1 MRWQKAARLG
11 VAAFVIVFTA
21 VVVLAL
27 RKNRTPPPA
36 ATSPRTDPRAVA
48 QAQGGIDFKHTVD
61 GKVVFAISAE
71 ANAVYPDG
79 RTRLTGKP
87 VLTLPDRNGR
97 TLQVTGEEIEIH
109 APPDRPQDLKSA
121 RVTGNV
127 RFETDDGLVV
137 RAAEAAY
144 DNGTGVLTIPG
155 RVEFSRLRTTG
166 TGTGATY
173 DKTRDVLWLLAD
185 ARVTVAPDEKGAGAL
200 EASAGA
206 AGFARGDHYTKLTG
220 SGRIEAEGRT
230 IEAAEITIHTS
241 EDDKLVRTIE
251 LRGSSRITATGS
263 KAGGAPNM
271 AANDIDLVYGED
283 GRTLQRAK
291 LVENASVEL
300 PGSADVPG
308 RRVAGRTVDISMS
321 PDGATVTGLQAAGQV
336 RAELPGTGDTP
347 SKRIDS
353 ATLDATGAPGAGLR
367 RATFAGGVVYRETRA
382 ARGNTAAV
390 DRTAR
395 SQRLMVDTKPGLG
408 AVELADFRGDVRFDD
423 GRTHAEAPRAR
434 YRVAEDAIDLSP
446 FESEPGPAPRLND
459 GQVDVRARAIG
470 FGLSSRQL
478 IAETDVRSSITPAG
492 ASKDGRLPSMLDDKE
507 PVLVSSNRLEYDGAT
522 SIARYTGSARLWQ
535 GRTFVN
541 GDAIQIDDRAG
552 NLTAQ
557 GKVRTEMFFDDVN
570 PKTKARTREKTT
582 ATADAFAYDD
592 AARTAT
598 YTADPTGVAR
608 MVGPQG
614 DVTAAR
620 IDLLLR
626 QGARE
631 LERAEADGNV
641 VVKEGDRTARGKHL
655 TYTAADETYVM
666 TGTPVQVDELT
677 PPNCRRTF
685 GVTLTFRRAVD
696 TLDVVGI
703 PGTFPMKTITISC
716 TPERSH

>member
-1 MRWQKAARLG
+1 
-11 VAAFVIVFTA
+11 
-21 VVVLAL
+21 
-27 RKNRTPPPA
+27 
-36 ATSPRTDPRAVA
+36 
-48 QAQGGIDFKHTVD
+48 
-61 GKVVFAISAE
+61 
-71 ANAVYPDG
+71 
-79 RTRLTGKP
+79 
-87 VLTLPDRNGR
+87 
-97 TLQVTGEEIEIH
+97 
-109 APPDRPQDLKSA
+109 
-121 RVTGNV
+121 
-127 RFETDDGLVV
+127 
-137 RAAEAAY
+137 
-144 DNGTGVLTIPG
+144 
-155 RVEFSRLRTTG
+155 
-166 TGTGATY
+166 
-173 DKTRDVLWLLAD
+173 
-185 ARVTVAPDEKGAGAL
+185 
-200 EASAGA
+200 
-206 AGFARGDHYTKLTG
+206 
-220 SGRIEAEGRT
+220 
-230 IEAAEITIHTS
+230 
-241 EDDKLVRTIE
+241 
-251 LRGSSRITATGS
+251 
-263 KAGGAPNM
+263 
-271 AANDIDLVYGED
+271 
-283 GRTLQRAK
+283 
-291 LVENASVEL
+291 
-300 PGSADVPG
+300 
-308 RRVAGRTVDISMS
+308 
-321 PDGATVTGLQAAGQV
+321 
-336 RAELPGTGDTP
+336 
-347 SKRIDS
+347 
-353 ATLDATGAPGAGLR
+353 
-367 RATFAGGVVYRETRA
+367 
-382 ARGNTAAV
+382 
-390 DRTAR
+390 
-395 SQRLMVDTKPGLG
+395 
-408 AVELADFRGDVRFDD
+408 
-423 GRTHAEAPRAR
+423 
-434 YRVAEDAIDLSP
+434 
-446 FESEPGPAPRLND
+446 
-459 GQVDVRARAIG
+459 
-470 FGLSSRQL
+470 
-478 IAETDVRSSITPAG
+478 
-492 ASKDGRLPSMLDDKE
+492 MLDDKE

-592 AARTAT
+592 AARKAT